1 MLERL
6 FGVTAAGSTPAR
18 EALGGLTTFLTMAY
32 IIVVNP
38 AILGATGMPVEG
50 AVVATCLAAAFA
62 TLVMAVWANYPIAL
76 APGMGLNAFF
86 AFGICLGAG
95 VPWQTALGLVFWAG
109 ILFLLLT
116 VTGLRRQIVQAVPTA
131 LRLAA
136 AVGIGLFIAFIG
148 LRQGGLVVADPNT
161 LVGLGTVTSA
171 PVLLTLLGLAV
182 TFGLTAAG
190 VRAAIFFGMAVTL
203 GAALLTGVMPLP
215 EAVVGGS
222 LAALPGLEIDLWGA
236 LAWRY
241 LPLILVILF
250 FDLFDTLGTLM
261 AVAHEAGFVQEDGE
275 MPRLDRALTAD
286 SVGTVAGAFFGTSP
300 VTSYIESGA
309 GVGVGA
315 RTGLASVVT
324 AGGFLLALIFT
335 PLAAYLGGGIPG
347 ISGQSLNPIT
357 APALI
362 AVGALMI
369 RAVGGIAWRD
379 PTEGIPAFLT
389 ALVMPLTFSIAH
401 GLAAGLV
408 AYPVLKIAA
417 GKAREVHPLLYVLA
431 VLLVLRYAVLPG

>member
-1 MLERL
+1 MFER
-6 FGVTAAGSTPAR
+6 FFNVRAAGSTPAR
-18 EALGGLTTFLTMAY
+18 EVLGGLTTFLTMAY

-38 AILGATGMPVEG
+38 AILSEAGMPVAG

-62 TLVMAVWANYPIAL
+62 TLVMALWANYPIAL

-86 AFGICLGAG
+86 TFGICLGAG
-95 VPWQTALGLVFWAG
+95 VPWPTALGLVFWAG
-109 ILFLLLT
+109 VLFLLLT
-116 VTGLRRQIVQAVPTA
+116 VTGLRRKIVEAVPVA

-148 LRQGGLVVADPNT
+148 LRQGGLVVANPNT
-161 LVGLGTVTSA
+161 LVGLGEVGSA

-190 VRAAIFFGMAVTL
+190 VRAAIFCGMGVTL
-203 GAALLTGVMPLP
+203 VAALLTGVMPLP
-215 EAVVGGS
+215 EAILGGG
-222 LAALPGLEIDLWGA
+222 LAPLPGFEIDLLGA
-236 LAWRY
+236 LAWQY

-261 AVAHEAGFVQEDGE
+261 AVAHEAGLAQEDGE
-275 MPRLDRALTAD
+275 IPRLDRALTAD
-286 SVGTVAGAFFGTSP
+286 SVGTVAGALFGTSP

-324 AGGFLLALIFT
+324 AGGFLLALVFT
-335 PLAAYLGGGIPG
+335 PLAVYLGGGVG
-347 ISGQSLNPIT
+347 DGLNPIT

-362 AVGALMI
+362 GVGALMI
-369 RAVGGIAWRD
+369 RAVGGIDWRD

-389 ALVMPLTFSIAH
+389 ALLMPLTFSIAH

-408 AYPVLKIAA
+408 AYPVLKLAA
-417 GKAREVHPLLYVLA
+417 GKGREVHPLLYVLA
-431 VLLVLRYAVLPG
+431 GLLGLRYAVLPG